1 MFKTE
6 LQYYKTHKEEL
17 LKRHANKYLVIRGD
31 RLLGVYDTD
40 IDAYKAGLEEFGNV
54 AFLIKKVTKEEEV
67 IRFPA
72 LVLGVVNAD
81 F

>member
-6 LQYYKTHKEEL
+6 LQYYKTHKKEL
-17 LKRHANKYLVIRGD
+17 LKSHTNKYLVIKGNQM
-31 RLLGVYDTD
+31 LGAYDTD
-40 IDAYKAGLEEFGNV
+40 MDAYEAGLKEFGNV
-54 AFLIKKVTKEEEV
+54 AFMIKKVTKEEEV

-72 LVLGVVNAD
+72 LALGIVNAH